1 MENQIIQQLGQTL
14 QGLLPEVQ
22 RQVKSLKDFAI
33 FSGATLKM
41 KAPEGLKELVDG
53 KSWYITMKFDG
64 TATREDAKRVFEYT
78 MVEKL
83 GIPRTQQ
90 NLDDE
95 ILPKVDY
102 PPAPSDAPQ
111 LSAPASSSS
120 TQDVIDI
127 DDEGNM
133 KQELATKEP
142 LAVVPVSKYYAV
154 EFKIFGAP
162 RMAGQ
167 LGGPRSAGRLG
178 SRRNWSG
185 RQLGMR

>member
-41 KAPEGLKELVDG
+41 KAPEGLKELVDA
-53 KSWYITMKFDG
+53 KMWYITMKFDG
-64 TATREDAKRVFEYT
+64 TATREDAKKVFQYT
-78 MVEKL
+78 MVDKL
-83 GIPRTQQ
+83 GIPRTEED
-90 NLDDE
+90 LDDE

-102 PPAPSDAPQ
+102 PAASSDAPQ
-111 LSAPASSSS
+111 LPAPSS
-120 TQDVIDI
+120 TVSSDVIDI
-127 DDEGNM
+127 DDQGNV
-133 KQELATKEP
+133 KQELAKKEP
-142 LAVVPVSKYYAV
+142 LSAVPASKYYAV
-154 EFKIFGAP
+154 QFKIIGAP
-162 RMAGQ
+162 RMAGH

>member
-14 QGLLPEVQ
+14 QSLLPEVK

-41 KAPEGLKELVDG
+41 KAPDGLKELIDA
-53 KSWYITMKFDG
+53 KMWYITMKFDG

-102 PPAPSDAPQ
+102 PAAPSDAPQ
-111 LSAPASSSS
+111 LPAPTS
-120 TQDVIDI
+120 TSNQDVIDI
-127 DDEGNM
+127 DDEGNV
-133 KQELATKEP
+133 KQELATKQP
-142 LAVVPVSKYYAV
+142 LSAVPVSKYYAV
-154 EFKIFGAP
+154 QFKIIGAP

-167 LGGPRSAGRLG
+167 LNGPRSAGRLG

>member
-1 MENQIIQQLGQTL
+1 
-14 QGLLPEVQ
+14 
-22 RQVKSLKDFAI
+22 
-33 FSGATLKM
+33 M
-41 KAPEGLKELVDG
+41 KAPEGLKDLVDA

-64 TATREDAKRVFEYT
+64 TATREDAKKVFEYT

-83 GIPRTQQ
+83 GIPRTEQ

-95 ILPKVDY
+95 ILPKIDY

-111 LSAPASSSS
+111 LPAPSPSAN
-120 TQDVIDI
+120 QDIIDI
-127 DDEGNM
+127 DDEGNV
-133 KQELATKEP
+133 KQEVARKEP

-154 EFKIFGAP
+154 QLKIFGAP

-178 SRRNWSG
+178 GRRNWSG

>member
-22 RQVKSLKDFAI
+22 RQIKSLKDFAI

-64 TATREDAKRVFEYT
+64 SATREDAKRVFEYT

-83 GIPRTQQ
+83 GLPRTQQ

-95 ILPKVDY
+95 ILPRVDY
-102 PPAPSDAPQ
+102 PAAPSDAPQ
-111 LSAPASSSS
+111 LPAPPSAASS
-120 TQDVIDI
+120 DVIDI
-127 DDEGNM
+127 DDEGNV

-154 EFKIFGAP
+154 EFKIIGAP
-162 RMAGQ
+162 RMAGH

>member
-14 QGLLPEVQ
+14 KGLLPEVQ

-41 KAPEGLKELVDG
+41 KAPEGLKELVDA
-53 KSWYITMKFDG
+53 KMWYITMKFDG
-64 TATREDAKRVFEYT
+64 TATREDAKKVFQYT
-78 MVEKL
+78 MVDKL
-83 GIPRTQQ
+83 GIPRTEED
-90 NLDDE
+90 LDDE

-102 PPAPSDAPQ
+102 PAAPSDAPQ
-111 LSAPASSSS
+111 LPAPASTASS
-120 TQDVIDI
+120 DVIDI
-127 DDEGNM
+127 DDQGNV
-133 KQELATKEP
+133 KQELAKKEP

-154 EFKIFGAP
+154 QFKIIGAP

>member
-41 KAPEGLKELVDG
+41 KAPERLKELVDA
-53 KSWYITMKFDG
+53 KMWYITMKFDG
-64 TATREDAKRVFEYT
+64 TATREDAKKVFQYT
-78 MVEKL
+78 MVDKL
-83 GIPRTQQ
+83 GIPRTEED
-90 NLDDE
+90 LDDE
-95 ILPKVDY
+95 ILPKADY
-102 PPAPSDAPQ
+102 PAAPSDAPQ
-111 LSAPASSSS
+111 LPTSASTVSS
-120 TQDVIDI
+120 DVIDI
-127 DDEGNM
+127 DDQGNV
-133 KQELATKEP
+133 KQELAKKEP
-142 LAVVPVSKYYAV
+142 LAVDPVSKYYAV
-154 EFKIFGAP
+154 QFKVIGAP
-162 RMAGQ
+162 RMAGH